1 MLNIFKL
8 KSVLFKN
15 FENQKVYICTT
26 GIVSINFS
34 IDEVKIIANSRRI
47 ILGSNN
53 EKDFIIDLF
62 KAKKVQIDK
71 SNFKITFTYDELEVE
86 LQV

>member
-34 IDEVKIIANSRRI
+34 SDEVKIIANSRRI

>member
-8 KSVLFKN
+8 RNTLFKN
-15 FENQKVYICTT
+15 FDCQKVYISTN
-26 GIVSINFS
+26 GIISMNFS
-34 IDEVKIIANSRRI
+34 IDEVKIIANSKRI
-47 ILGSNN
+47 ILGSNT

-62 KAKKVQIDK
+62 KTKKIIIDK
-71 SNFKITFTYDELEVE
+71 SCFKITFIYENLEVE

>member
-8 KSVLFKN
+8 KNVLFKN
-15 FENQKVYICTT
+15 FEGKKIYISTN
-26 GIVSINFS
+26 GIISMNFS

-47 ILGSNN
+47 ILGSDT

-62 KAKKVQIDK
+62 KTNKIEIDK
-71 SNFKITFTYDELEVE
+71 STFKVSFLFDNLEVE